1 MAVTFAYSN
10 DFLPAAPVV
19 TVVVRRAKEVT
30 LSAILDT
37 GADCSIFPV
46 NLLRRI
52 GATYLETRR
61 MISASGHTQ
70 TVNLYLVEVQIGD
83 YTIPGVN
90 AIGLISS
97 NEAILGRDVLNHLIV
112 TLDGIAGT
120 TEIS

>member
-1 MAVTFAYSN
+1 MAITFDY
-10 DFLPAAPVV
+10 DKTYDPAAPVV
-19 TVVVRRAKEVT
+19 TVVIRRAKELI
-30 LSAILDT
+30 LSALLDT

-52 GATYLETRR
+52 GATYLETRN
-61 MISASGHTQ
+61 MIGATGYAQ
-70 TVNLYLVEVQIGD
+70 TVNLYLVEVQIGS
-83 YTIPGVN
+83 YKIPGVR
-90 AIGLISS
+90 AVGIKS